1 MHRPSAAV
9 RSVAPCPHHEQDL
22 LRLSDSDLEVL
33 SEVWGQFGHWDRWKL
48 VAHTHS
54 DVCPEWEDPD
64 GSSLPIAY
72 EVLFSK
78 LGYTPEQA
86 AALVERINAQRS
98 LNASMN

>member
-1 MHRPSAAV
+1 MRDASKLRTP
-9 RSVAPCPHHEQDL
+9 EQDL

-48 VAHTHS
+48 VAYTHS
-54 DVCPEWEDPD
+54 NACPEWEDPD
-64 GSSLPIAY
+64 GSSRPIAY

-78 LGYTPEQA
+78 LGYSPEQA